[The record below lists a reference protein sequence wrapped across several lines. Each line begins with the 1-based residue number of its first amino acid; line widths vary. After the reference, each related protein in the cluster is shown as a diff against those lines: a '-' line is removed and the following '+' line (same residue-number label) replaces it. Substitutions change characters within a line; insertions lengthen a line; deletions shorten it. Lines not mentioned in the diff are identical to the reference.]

1 MMLRGK
7 PAALHKANLAG
18 KKKKCMH
25 LVFMARATGQ
35 NANSILRELNQSRG
49 FMCGAFLCFLQVR
62 FKTKNIFIDSSV
74 FSRDQ
79 EMAYRQQRD
88 ASLHGYQRNR
98 EFASSISMLESS
110 LNKQQVGHTY

>member
-1 MMLRGK
+1 
-7 PAALHKANLAG
+7 
-18 KKKKCMH
+18 
-25 LVFMARATGQ
+25 MARATGQ

-62 FKTKNIFIDSSV
+62 FKTKNVFIDSSV

-98 EFASSISMLESS
+98 EFAFSISMLESS
-110 LNKQQVGHTY
+110 LNKQQVGRTY